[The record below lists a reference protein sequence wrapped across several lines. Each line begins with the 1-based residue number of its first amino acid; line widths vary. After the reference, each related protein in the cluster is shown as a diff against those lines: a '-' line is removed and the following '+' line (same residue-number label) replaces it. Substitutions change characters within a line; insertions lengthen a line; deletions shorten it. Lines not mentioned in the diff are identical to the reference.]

1 MLFDKLIQAG
11 IRLPRKRNDE
21 DRKARQLE
29 YDVLSA
35 LGLTVE
41 SLWEKH
47 AFLREYIQKV
57 KINIKSARTNKDI
70 AKSDTA
76 GMTAV
81 QLHGYLAQAGVKA
94 EIIEDPDFF
103 LSASK
108 WNRTIIAQG
117 SQRRL
122 KAGTL

>member
-1 MLFDKLIQAG
+1 MLFDKLIHAG

-47 AFLREYIQKV
+47 AFLREYIEKV
-57 KINIKSARTNKDI
+57 KINIKCARTNKDI
-70 AKSDTA
+70 AKSDTE

-108 WNRTIIAQG
+108 WNRTVIAQG
-117 SQRRL
+117 CQRRL